1 MMQKIQGEAPFQVL
15 ASNFS
20 IGPTASGYTLQISAD
35 GVNYSNLFSVGADVT
50 RLVTNVANGSYYRL
64 SGNVGEAVINWRTQ
78 CNDGGSGGGSGST
91 VAVNQIL
98 SAGTEIAQ
106 ISVDGVPT
114 SLYAPEGGEGE
125 VSFNL
130 DAMTQQERADF
141 VAYMTGLTEDERVKT
156 VIYKNNAR
164 CVYAYIDS
172 GKVGLRVSKEDGW
185 SVPVMQYQFF
195 FVKPDGDFEYQG
207 DGKFA
212 NVISFYTDIADTAH
226 TLTQPD
232 NISPLNIVGGLDGG
246 DARLALNVKLITSD
260 SPYLAVLSTTC
271 SAERDDTYGGYLRAT
286 FDYSGQTIS
295 AEWRIWENSAT
306 NTKWEVNQGGSAA
319 DALVHLETLSGVSGE
334 TNVLYECDGELFWWN
349 ENAGCA
355 AEWNQIPPT
364 GTTAFGGKYFGM
376 SFAQIPEGT
385 ILLEYY
391 WTSTPSEKT
400 RIIYEDGKIVA
411 KYSTDNY
418 TAVQASAATG
428 ESMMAY
434 VPNAQVTSY
443 RVYFKLDSHNFGF
456 YSNSGLLR
464 ASTYWDGEI
473 GEGHW
478 EIVGR
483 EPYPYV
489 PTDKV
494 IIPNYDE
501 RGMPASEWA
510 GGLTVGETF
519 VNFTG
524 ATSTYRADII
534 YRGTTHLPPR
544 IFVPT
549 SAGTEGQVLISTG
562 GSAPVWATMIKAVQI
577 TSADYEA
584 LATKDPNTLYLI
596 VDE

>member
-1 MMQKIQGEAPFQVL
+1 MIQKVLNETPFQVL
-15 ASNFS
+15 SDTFS
-20 IGPTASGYTLQISAD
+20 ISPSTTGYQLQVSANGKD
-35 GVNYSNLFSVGADVT
+35 YSTLFSVGAGVT
-50 RLVTNVANGSYYRL
+50 RMCTGMANGSFYRL
-64 SGNVGEAVINWRTQ
+64 LGNEGEVEVNWRTT
-78 CNDGGSGGGSGST
+78 CKGGGGSGSGST
-91 VAVNQIL
+91 VSVNQIL

-106 ISVDGVPT
+106 ITVDGVPT
-114 SLYAPEGGEGE
+114 SLYAPAGGEGE

-156 VIYKNNAR
+156 VIYKDNAR

-207 DGKFA
+207 NGKFA

-246 DARLALNVKLITSD
+246 DARLAINVKLITSD

-334 TNVLYECDGELFWWN
+334 TNVMYECDDELFWWN
-349 ENAGCA
+349 PDSGYC

-364 GTTAFGGKYFGM
+364 GATAFGAKYFGM

-385 ILLEYY
+385 ILFEY
-391 WTSTPSEKT
+391 SRNNFVDNT

-434 VPNAQVTSY
+434 VPGTTSSSY

-456 YSNSGLLR
+456 YSNSGLVK
-464 ASTYWDGEI
+464 ASTYWNGYI

-510 GGLTVGETF
+510 GGLSIGETY

-534 YRGTTHLPPR
+534 YRGTNHLPSR

-549 SAGTEGQVLISTG
+549 SAGTEGQVLTSTG
-562 GSAPVWATMIKAVQI
+562 GSAPVWATIIKAVQI
-577 TSADYEA
+577 TSDAYEA
-584 LATKDPNTLYLI
+584 LAVKDPNTLYLI